1 MVPSFRD
8 MQQHRGRRRNGVG
21 AAWCSDAS
29 QASVPGARS
38 GTPIDLV
45 SPRGRTLRAVVVT
58 LILAPS

>member
-8 MQQHRGRRRNGVG
+8 MQQHPGKRRNGVVYQR
-21 AAWCSDAS
+21 

-45 SPRGRTLRAVVVT
+45 FPRGRSLRAVVVT
-58 LILAPS
+58 SILAPS